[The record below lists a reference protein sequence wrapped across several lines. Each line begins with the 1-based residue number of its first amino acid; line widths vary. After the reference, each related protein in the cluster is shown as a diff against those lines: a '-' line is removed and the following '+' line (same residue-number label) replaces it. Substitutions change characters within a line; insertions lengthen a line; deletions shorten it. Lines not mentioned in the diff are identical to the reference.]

1 MSQHNMSVTTQKWYD
16 SGHASLCVLGK
27 YLRQIGFFE
36 PLERRVHLEQKVLKY
51 TPIQKLEMLFVGLL
65 AGIKAVSHTA
75 TSIRVDVALTA
86 AFGLPGCAEQSVL
99 ADTLDAAS
107 EADVADLQAAIAE
120 LFTLYSQAGQHSFD
134 QELLV
139 LDVDLSPLPASK
151 HAEGSERGYLG
162 RSRSKTGR
170 KLVRV
175 RAAATGEI
183 VWQTVIS
190 ARSVENLPLLQEAI
204 QAAEAL
210 LGLMGDSEEAQRK
223 RGRTEIRLDSSWGSE
238 AIITWLLSRGYQV
251 TGKFKSNGRVRKLVS
266 GITTW
271 SATSSPGREVAEVP
285 EPVEFVRPL
294 QQYAVRTPSTEQ
306 ASGYYHAIV
315 FTSRTELS
323 MQAVVDHYDGRA
335 GMEADLKGDK
345 QGLGLAT
352 IRKHRL
358 TAQKIVILLMQLAH
372 NVLLWARRWLSQAV
386 PRLDDYGIV
395 RLIQQ
400 VWAIPGRLKLID
412 QQVKR
417 IRLRP
422 EHPRTR
428 EVRRGFHPLL
438 LKHHLDE
445 LLC

>member
-1 MSQHNMSVTTQKWYD
+1 MQQHNTVASQPKWYD

-75 TSIRVDVALTA
+75 TTIRVDRALTA
-86 AFGLPGCAEQSVL
+86 AFGLPGCADQSVL
-99 ADTLDAAS
+99 ADTLDAAQD
-107 EADVADLQAAIAE
+107 ADVADLQAAIAD
-120 LFTLYSQAGQHSFD
+120 LFAQSSQACQHSFD

-175 RAAATGEI
+175 RAAGTGEI
-183 VWQTVIS
+183 VWETVVS
-190 ARSVENLPLLQEAI
+190 ARIVESLAVLQEAI

-210 LGLMGDSEEAQRK
+210 LGLAGDSDESQRK

-238 AIITWLLSRGYQV
+238 AMITWLLSRGYHV
-251 TGKFKSNGRVRKLVS
+251 TGKFKSNGRGRKLVS

-271 SATSSPGREVAEVP
+271 SATSSPGREVAVVP

-294 QQYAVRTPSTEQ
+294 AQYAVRTPSKEQ
-306 ASGYYHAIV
+306 TSGYYHAV
-315 FTSRTELS
+315 LFTSRTELS
-323 MQAVVDHYDGRA
+323 RQEVVDHYDGRA

-358 TAQKIVILLMQLAH
+358 GAQKIVILLTQ
-372 NVLLWARRWLSQAV
+372 
-386 PRLDDYGIV
+386 
-395 RLIQQ
+395 
-400 VWAIPGRLKLID
+400 
-412 QQVKR
+412 
-417 IRLRP
+417 
-422 EHPRTR
+422 
-428 EVRRGFHPLL
+428 
-438 LKHHLDE
+438 
-445 LLC
+445 

>member
-1 MSQHNMSVTTQKWYD
+1 MHQHNTGVAPQKWYD

-27 YLRQIGFFE
+27 YLRQIGFFD
-36 PLERRVHLEQKVLKY
+36 PLEKRVHPAQKVLKY
-51 TPIQKLEMLFVGLL
+51 TPMQKLEMLLVGFL
-65 AGIKAVSHTA
+65 AGIKAVSHTS
-75 TSIRVDVALTA
+75 TTVRVDRALTA

-107 EADVADLQAAIAE
+107 EADVADLQAALAE
-120 LFTLYSQAGQHSFD
+120 LFEQYSQARHHPFE

-139 LDVDLSPLPASK
+139 LDIDLSPLPASK

-175 RAAATGEI
+175 RAANTGEI

-190 ARSVENLPLLQEAI
+190 ARSVESLPLLQEAI

-210 LGLMGDSEEAQRK
+210 LGLAGDSDEVQRK

-238 AIITWLLSRGYQV
+238 ASITWLLSRGYQV
-251 TGKFKSNGRVRKLVS
+251 TGKFKSKGRVRKLVS

-271 SATSSPGREVAEVP
+271 AATSSPGREVAEVP
-285 EPVEFVRPL
+285 EPVEFVRPM
-294 QQYAVRTPSTEQ
+294 QQFAVRTPSKEDK
-306 ASGYYHAIV
+306 SGYYHAIV
-315 FTSRTELS
+315 FTSRPELS
-323 MQAVVDHYDGRA
+323 MQQVVDHYDGRA

-358 TAQKIVILLMQLAH
+358 AAQKIVILLLQLAH
-372 NVLLWARRWLSQAV
+372 NMLLWARQWLSQAA
-386 PRLDDYGIV
+386 PRFHDYGIV
-395 RLIQQ
+395 RLIGQ
-400 VWAIPGRLKLID
+400 VWAIPGRIKLTE
-412 QQVKR
+412 QGLQRV
-417 IRLRP
+417 RLRRD
-422 EHPRTR
+422 HPRAR
-428 EVRRGFHPLL
+428 DVCRGFRPLL
-438 LKHHLDE
+438 RTHHLEE
-445 LLC
+445 LLL